1 MPSEDQTKG
10 SFSSDRAPSSF
21 RTMMEALREVKGDTP
36 QWPVILRAF
45 LQAECLRQQPQLTP
59 YTSTVAISRH
69 DKSAEGVTVPEK
81 KAVRELYNTCV
92 KDHQS
97 VFRIGNEEYLLL
109 GWEWPN
115 QASESRMA
123 ADLVALN
130 RNGGLVVFEAK
141 MAKNHDTPFTAA
153 LEGLDY
159 LVHLTLH
166 QNFRQIINAVAKW
179 KAEGRLNPPVHFQ
192 GVQPSLSSRHEVIVL
207 APDDYYETYSDSK
220 RGHGWKEF
228 RKLEPDES
236 AFVDIR
242 FGKADFSTNTGAWA

>member
-1 MPSEDQTKG
+1 MPSDDQTKG
-10 SFSSDRAPSSF
+10 STSDDRAPSSF
-21 RTMMEALREVKGDTP
+21 RTMMQALRDMKGDTP

-45 LQAECLRQQPQLTP
+45 LQAECLRQQPHLTP

-69 DKSAEGVTVPEK
+69 DESAEGVTVPEK
-81 KAVRELYNTCV
+81 KAVRELYTTCV
-92 KDHQS
+92 KNHQS
-97 VFRIGNEEYLLL
+97 VFRIGDEGYLLL

-130 RNGGLVVFEAK
+130 RTGGLVVFEAK
-141 MAKNHDTPFTAA
+141 SSTSKDTPFTAA

-179 KAEGRLNPPVHFQ
+179 KAEGLLNPPEHFQ
-192 GVQPSLSSRHEVIVL
+192 EVQPSLSSRHEVIVL
-207 APDDYYETYSDSK
+207 APDGYYNKFTKSQ
-220 RGHGWKEF
+220 RGHGWEEF
-228 RKLEPDES
+228 RNLASDTS

-242 FGKADFSTNTGAWA
+242 FGKTDFSTNNGSWA